1 MKKRTFLL
9 ALVLTALVFV
19 GYAVAAGDPLIS
31 LDFLNGTFRRQA
43 EERIDEAVT
52 KADAGALDDAK
63 ARWNAAVA
71 AAEAAVGS
79 DYAAVFT
86 ETRVKQDDIL
96 SGVTGL
102 QVIPLAGELTVSFS
116 AGTVVDVT
124 DGREL
129 TSGSTIPINHRC
141 LVAEDTT
148 ALFTCTSKT
157 AVLSYCGSYHFAL
170 SDKPDRNAMAEALQS
185 LSLFRGTGSGIG
197 SGYELEKTPTRAEA
211 LIMLIRMLGEEKAAL
226 ACTASHP
233 FIDVPDWCAPYVAY
247 AYEKGYSNGVGTDSL
262 GYSYFGTQQTASAVM
277 YVEFMLRALGYSS
290 TAAIDISDALDR
302 AVTAGVLTAG
312 ERTALR
318 SSDFLRADVAY
329 LSYYAL
335 SVRTSGGAALSR
347 KLIDAGVFTD
357 ADYRAAQALVKT
369 ARIA

>member
-19 GYAVAAGDPLIS
+19 GYAVAAGGDASDPLVS

-43 EERIDEAVT
+43 EERIDEAVA
-52 KADAGALDDAK
+52 KADAGALADAK

-86 ETRVKQDDIL
+86 EARVKQDDIL

-124 DGREL
+124 DGTEL
-129 TSGSTIPINHRC
+129 PSGSTIPINHRC
-141 LVAEDTT
+141 RVAEDTT

-157 AVLSYCGSYHFAL
+157 AVLSYCGSYHFAP
-170 SDKPDRNAMAEALQS
+170 SGKPDRNAMAEALQS

-226 ACTASHP
+226 ACTASQP
-233 FIDVPDWCAPYVAY
+233 IVDVPDW
-247 AYEKGYSNGVGTDSL
+247 
-262 GYSYFGTQQTASAVM
+262 
-277 YVEFMLRALGYSS
+277 
-290 TAAIDISDALDR
+290 
-302 AVTAGVLTAG
+302 
-312 ERTALR
+312 
-318 SSDFLRADVAY
+318 
-329 LSYYAL
+329 
-335 SVRTSGGAALSR
+335 
-347 KLIDAGVFTD
+347 
-357 ADYRAAQALVKT
+357 
-369 ARIA
+369 